1 MTKWFW
7 KIYNWENEFLLWK
20 IIKRISKFLKNIYF
34 LTFSKV
40 QKHAYRFVISKIDI
54 LNQFLLRKNVKNTIL
69 DWSKTFFLN
78 IYFRSGA
85 NNNENYQTVDNPN
98 LTPSK
103 YSEVEQGAAGE
114 TFDKNMLK
122 SFTKNKAFKTR
133 HKLKAH
139 TSKIVSSFK
148 PPAMTCMLA
157 KEFRVSK

>member
-1 MTKWFW
+1 M
-7 KIYNWENEFLLWK
+7 
-20 IIKRISKFLKNIYF
+20 
-34 LTFSKV
+34 
-40 QKHAYRFVISKIDI
+40 
-54 LNQFLLRKNVKNTIL
+54 
-69 DWSKTFFLN
+69 
-78 IYFRSGA
+78 
-85 NNNENYQTVDNPN
+85 
-98 LTPSK
+98 TPSK

-157 KEFRVSK
+157 KEFRVRKNNMTCQKTREIKYNFQFIFYRAIVMEFGTFVFQD